1 MQKNCV
7 TLLGSNDIFSGVVW
21 RSMDEDDLYFTKNKI
36 QEMLDACLSLMEK
49 HAGNASAIE
58 IDRLVKNWQRTGLV
72 EGG

>member
-36 QEMLDACLSLMEK
+36 QEMLDACHSMMEK
-49 HAGNASAIE
+49 HAGHNNNVE
-58 IDRLVKNWQRTGLV
+58 LDRLISNWQRTGLV
-72 EGG
+72 ERG